1 MADNK
6 YRYPPAPPNARGT
19 FSDGLVG
26 FQLTDGGGLTQGNFE
41 FTTNVVEKVNRTFDT
56 GVFSEPISLSD
67 LDFNSIEESKL
78 ILAKNF
84 RVYPNYDISQVTNFA
99 LYGSIRK
106 RFSASVTKIINYFPA
121 SIQIDALYYGLTS
134 GNTAYNISY
143 DSIEGLTTFE
153 MDVTRFKNNFDI
165 DYSENADRNISVRP
179 LEVSPLR
186 NLTRNFLK
194 YAMYFEDLGTEYKF
208 VDFDPSP
215 RLSAGTVTV
224 VVEGNP
230 FSGASESVDTIIIK
244 PNTVETE
251 MSFKDDFDEIE
262 DFLLNRMVSP
272 KYTADFE
279 FMREGDDGKFYKTK
293 QKVTWP
299 LDGYWNLDIRTGR
312 FQDYLSQLNL
322 IADDID
328 DFRSNL
334 ISRFLTT
341 GAFKDF
347 DTQSQKV
354 EKVLQLYGRS
364 FDETKKFIDA
374 LSFMNSVNYTVK
386 NDIPSQLLTNLAE
399 TLGWDV
405 NISLITNDDFLKSVF
420 GDGRSSKY
428 SGQSVD
434 KTPTELDY
442 QYYRNLILNSAYLF
456 KSKGTRRSIESLMR
470 MIGAPEA
477 LIEFNETIYLAD
489 GPINIE
495 KFNGEYATITG
506 GTKTTQIPVLDPSI
520 VFGIEGVLYTGF
532 TTQNLITAVDSTRS
546 DYPIDDFGYPKAMVE
561 TEDIFFQK
569 GAGWYQQTPE
579 HRAPEELDTTG
590 SVFTGQNPNVQ
601 TKLEPFTYGEKY
613 FDRFRNF
620 PYMDL
625 GFGLTMVRDNNK
637 SWTDNEVGLRRNT
650 QAGYNAYYIVEDERL
665 VLNRKNIELSL
676 NMGQGVIYDIW
687 DMSKKYDYPFPSTGL
702 TSPYPYPEGVDWTVI
717 NPKPKEK
724 TFFEFAQT
732 FYRNMINVRNRQ
744 TITDGK
750 GGGYPTLQAVYW
762 KYLQSE
768 ENVGIPSNKYTYQ
781 KMIDFT
787 NGIGDYWMKL
797 IEQMIPASTIW
808 MGGQKMENNVLQ
820 RQKVVWRRQ
829 RGCEIQPIP
838 KDKCIPCEYTGQL
851 LGADCV
857 TQSLSCDIGLTNPE
871 STLISSINTAVS
883 NEGYNVSDCTLST
896 LTSKWYVDI
905 RLSGVLLRKDLFYTG
920 YGAGDY
926 PSSQQWLTAV
936 ENSLSTLYQDGLDYS
951 INGSTIT
958 VTNIGCNND
967 FTNKNL
973 QINAGV
979 NISINCTG

>member
-19 FSDGLVG
+19 FSDELVG

-41 FTTNVVEKVNRTFDT
+41 FSTNVVEKVNRTFDT
-56 GVFSEPISLSD
+56 GVFSEPISLND
-67 LDFNSIEESKL
+67 LDFNSLEESKL
-78 ILAKNF
+78 VMVKNF
-84 RVYPNYDISQVTNFA
+84 RVYPNFDISKVTNFS

-121 SIQIDALYYGLTS
+121 AIQVDKIYYGLET
-134 GNTAYNISY
+134 GYTAYNIEY
-143 DSIEGLTTFE
+143 DDVEGLTTFNI
-153 MDVTRFKNNFDI
+153 DVTRFKNNFDI

-179 LEVSPLR
+179 MEVSPLR

-194 YAMYFEDLGTEYKF
+194 YSLFFSDLEKEYKF
-208 VDFDPSP
+208 VDFDASP
-215 RLSAGTVTV
+215 RLSAGTVTI

-230 FSGASESVDTIIIK
+230 FSGEQESTKSILIK
-244 PNTVETE
+244 PNKFETE
-251 MSFKDDFDEIE
+251 KAFKDPFDEVE
-262 DFLLNRMVSP
+262 DFLINRMVSP
-272 KYTADFE
+272 KYTASFE
-279 FMREGDDGKFYKTK
+279 YMREAEDGKFYKTK

-299 LDGYWNLDIRTGR
+299 LDGLWNLDIRTAR
-312 FQDYLSQLNL
+312 FDDYLSQLNI

-328 DFRSNL
+328 EFRSDL

-347 DTQSQKV
+347 DTQSKKV

-374 LSFMNSVNYTVK
+374 LAFMNSVNYTVK
-386 NDIPSQLLTNLAE
+386 NDIPSQLLQNLAE
-399 TLGWDV
+399 TLGWDTS
-405 NISLITNDDFLKSVF
+405 ISIITNEDFLKSIF
-420 GDGRSSKY
+420 GDGEKSPY
-428 SGQSVD
+428 TGQSRE
-434 KTPTELDY
+434 KTPTELDQ

-456 KSKGTRRSIESLMR
+456 KSKGTRRSIEALMR

-489 GPINIE
+489 GPLNIE
-495 KFNGEYATITG
+495 RFNEEYASITG
-506 GTKTTQIPVLDPSI
+506 GTKITETPVLDPNVTFS
-520 VFGIEGVLYTGF
+520 FEGTQYTGF
-532 TTQNLITAVDSTRS
+532 TTELSINSVDTTRS
-546 DYPIDDFGYPKAMVE
+546 DYPVDSMGYPKAMVP
-561 TEDIFFQK
+561 TEDVFFEK
-569 GAGWYQQTPE
+569 GAGWYEQTPE
-579 HRAPEELDTTG
+579 HRSPEQVNVAG
-590 SVFTGQNPNVQ
+590 SVFTGQNPDVQ
-601 TKLEPFTYGEKY
+601 TTLEPFTYGEKY
-613 FDRFRNF
+613 FDRFRHF
-620 PYMDL
+620 PYMNL
-625 GFGLTMVRDNNK
+625 GFGITTVRDNNK
-637 SWTDNEVGLRRNT
+637 SWTDNELGLRRNT

-665 VLNRKNIELSL
+665 VLNRKNIELGL
-676 NMGQGVIYDIW
+676 NMGQGIIYDIW
-687 DMSKKYDYPFPSTGL
+687 TMSKKYDYPFPSTGL
-702 TSPYPYPEGVDWTVI
+702 TSPYPYPKGIDWTVI

-724 TFFEFAQT
+724 TFFEFAQS

-797 IEQMIPASTIW
+797 VEQMIPASTIW

-829 RGCEIQPIP
+829 RGCELVPIP
-838 KDKCIPCEYTGQL
+838 CIPCTFTGQL

-857 TQSLSCDIGLTNPE
+857 TQTLSCNIGLTNPQT
-871 STLISSINTAVS
+871 TLINSINTAVS
-883 NEGYNVSDCTLST
+883 GEGYNVSDCTLNT
-896 LTSKWYVDI
+896 LTSMWYVDI
-905 RLSGVLLRKDLFYTG
+905 RLSGDLLRKDLFHTG

-926 PSSQQWLTAV
+926 PTSQEWLSAV
-936 ENSLSTLYQDGLDYS
+936 ENSLSTLSQDGLDYS
-951 INGSTIT
+951 INGSNIT
-958 VTNIGCNND
+958 VSNIGCNND
-967 FTNKNL
+967 FTNKKL

>member
-19 FSDGLVG
+19 FSDELVG
-26 FQLTDGGGLTQGNFE
+26 FQLIDGGGLTQGNFE

-56 GVFSEPISLSD
+56 GVFSAPISLND
-67 LDFNSIEESKL
+67 LDFNSLEESKL
-78 ILAKNF
+78 IMAKNF
-84 RVYPNYDISQVTNFA
+84 RVYPNFDLSKVTNFS

-106 RFSASVTKIINYFPA
+106 RFSSSITKVINYFPA
-121 SIQIDALYYGLTS
+121 AIQVDKIYYGLNT
-134 GNTAYNISY
+134 GYTAYNITY
-143 DSIEGLTTFE
+143 DNVEGLTTFE
-153 MDVTRFKNNFDI
+153 LDVTTFKNNFDI

-194 YAMYFEDLGTEYKF
+194 YALFFEDLETEYKF
-208 VDFDPSP
+208 VDFDASP

-230 FSGASESVDTIIIK
+230 FSGEVNSTKSILLK
-244 PNTVETE
+244 PNKFETE
-251 MSFKDDFDEIE
+251 KAFKDPFDEVE
-262 DFLLNRMVSP
+262 DFLLNRLVSP

-279 FMREGDDGKFYKTK
+279 FMREGEDGNFYKTK

-299 LDGYWNLDIRTGR
+299 LDGFWNLDIRTGKFESYIER
-312 FQDYLSQLNL
+312 LNI

-328 DFRSNL
+328 EFRSNL

-347 DTQSQKV
+347 DTQSKKV

-374 LSFMNSVNYTVK
+374 LAFMNSVNYTVK
-386 NDIPSQLLTNLAE
+386 NDIPSQLLKNLAQ
-399 TLGWDV
+399 TLGWDT
-405 NISLITNDDFLKSVF
+405 NISLITNDDFLQSIF
-420 GDGRSSKY
+420 GTKNQSIY
-428 SGQSVD
+428 PGQTRD

-456 KSKGTRRSIESLMR
+456 KSKGTRRSIEALMR

-489 GPINIE
+489 GPINIDR
-495 KFNGEYATITG
+495 FNEEYATITG
-506 GTKTTQIPVLDPSI
+506 GTKTTETPVLDPNVTFS
-520 VFGIEGVLYTGF
+520 FEGVQYTGF
-532 TTQNLITAVDSTRS
+532 TTELSITSVDSTRS
-546 DYPIDDFGYPKAMVE
+546 DYPVDEYGYPKAMTP
-561 TEDIFFQK
+561 TEDIFFEK
-569 GAGWYQQTPE
+569 GSGWYEQTPE
-579 HRAPEELDTTG
+579 HRAPVRIDTDN
-590 SVFTGQNPNVQ
+590 SVFTGQNPDVQ
-601 TKLEPFTYGEKY
+601 TTLEPFTYGEKY
-613 FDRFRNF
+613 FNRFRHF

-625 GFGLTMVRDNNK
+625 GFGITTIKDNNK
-637 SWTDNEVGLRRNT
+637 SWTDNEIGLRRNT
-650 QAGYNAYYIVEDERL
+650 QAGYNAYYVVDDERL
-665 VLNRKNIELSL
+665 VLNRKNIDLGL
-676 NMGQGVIYDIW
+676 NMGQGIIYDIW

-702 TSPYPYPEGVDWTVI
+702 TSPYPYPEGTDWTVI

-750 GGGYPTLQAVYW
+750 GGGYPTLQSVYW
-762 KYLQSE
+762 KYIQSE

-829 RGCEIQPIP
+829 RGCELVPIP
-838 KDKCIPCEYTGQL
+838 CIPCTFTGQL

-857 TQSLSCDIGLTNPE
+857 TQTLSCDIGLTNPQT
-871 STLISSINTAVS
+871 TLINSINTAVAG
-883 NEGYNVSDCTLST
+883 EGYNVSDCTLNT
-896 LTSKWYVDI
+896 LTSMWYVDI
-905 RLSGVLLRKDLFYTG
+905 RLSGTLLRKDLFYTG
-920 YGAGDY
+920 YGGNDY
-926 PSSQQWLTAV
+926 PSSQQWLSAV
-936 ENSLSTLYQDGLDYS
+936 ENSLSTLSQDGLDYS
-951 INGSTIT
+951 INGSEIT
-958 VTNIGCNND
+958 VSNIGCNND

-979 NISINCTG
+979 NISINCTS

>member
-19 FSDGLVG
+19 FSDELVG
-26 FQLTDGGGLTQGNFE
+26 FQMVDGGGLTQGNFE

-56 GVFSEPISLSD
+56 GVFSAPISLSD
-67 LDFNSIEESKL
+67 LDFNSLEESKL
-78 ILAKNF
+78 IMAKNF
-84 RVYPNYDISQVTNFA
+84 RVYPNFDISKVTNFS

-106 RFSASVTKIINYFPA
+106 RFSSSITKVINYFPA
-121 SIQIDALYYGLTS
+121 SIQIDKIYYGLTT
-134 GNTAYNISY
+134 GYTAYNISY
-143 DSIEGLTTFE
+143 DDVEGLTTFDL
-153 MDVTRFKNNFDI
+153 DVTRFKNTFDI

-186 NLTRNFLK
+186 NLTRHFLK
-194 YAMYFEDLGTEYKF
+194 YAMFFQDLETEYKF

-230 FSGASESVDTIIIK
+230 FSGEVNSTKSILLK
-244 PNTVETE
+244 PNKFETE
-251 MSFKDDFDEIE
+251 KAFKDAFDEVE
-262 DFLLNRMVSP
+262 DFLLNRLVSP
-272 KYTADFE
+272 KYTASFE
-279 FMREGDDGKFYKTK
+279 FMREGEDGNFYKTS

-299 LDGYWNLDIRTGR
+299 LDGLWNLDIRTGK
-312 FQDYLSQLNL
+312 FESYIEQLNI

-328 DFRSNL
+328 EFRSNL

-347 DTQSQKV
+347 DTQGKKV

-374 LSFMNSVNYTVK
+374 LAYMNSVNYVVK
-386 NDIPSQLLTNLAE
+386 NDIPSQLLENLAK
-399 TLGWDV
+399 TLGWDT
-405 NISLITNDDFLKSVF
+405 NISLITNDDFLQSIF
-420 GDGRSSKY
+420 GTKNQSIY
-428 SGQSVD
+428 PGQTRD

-456 KSKGTRRSIESLMR
+456 KSKGTRRSIEALMR

-495 KFNGEYATITG
+495 RFNEEYATITG
-506 GTKTTQIPVLDPSI
+506 GTKTTETPVLDPNVTFS
-520 VFGIEGVLYTGF
+520 FEGVQYTGF
-532 TTQNLITAVDSTRS
+532 TTELSITSVDTTRN
-546 DYPIDDFGYPKAMVE
+546 DYPIDDYGYPRAMTP
-561 TEDIFFQK
+561 TEDMFCEK
-569 GAGWYQQTPE
+569 GAGWYEQTPE
-579 HRAPEELDTTG
+579 HRAPTILDTTN
-590 SVFTGQNPNVQ
+590 SVFTGQNPDVQ
-601 TKLEPFTYGEKY
+601 TTLEPFTYGEKY
-613 FDRFRNF
+613 FNRFRNF

-625 GFGLTMVRDNNK
+625 GFGITSIKDNNK
-637 SWTDNEVGLRRNT
+637 SWTDNETGLRRNT

-665 VLNRKNIELSL
+665 VLNRKNIDLGL
-676 NMGQGVIYDIW
+676 NMGQGIIYDIW
-687 DMSKKYDYPFPSTGL
+687 NMSKKYNYPFPSTGL
-702 TSPYPYPEGVDWTVI
+702 TSPYPYPEGIDWTII

-750 GGGYPTLQAVYW
+750 GGGYPTLQSVYW

-797 IEQMIPASTIW
+797 VEQMIPASTIW

-829 RGCEIQPIP
+829 RGCELVPIP
-838 KDKCIPCEYTGQL
+838 CIPCTFTGQL

-857 TQSLSCDIGLTNPE
+857 TQTLSCDIGLTNPQT
-871 STLISSINTAVS
+871 TLINSINTAVAG
-883 NEGYNVSDCTLST
+883 EGYNVSDCTLNT
-896 LTSKWYVDI
+896 LTSMWYVDI
-905 RLSGVLLRKDLFYTG
+905 RLSGTLLRKDLFYTG

-926 PSSQQWLTAV
+926 PSNQQWLTAV
-936 ENSLSTLYQDGLDYS
+936 ENSLSTLSQDGLDYS

-958 VTNIGCNND
+958 VSNIGCNND
-967 FTNKNL
+967 FTNQTL

-979 NISINCTG
+979 NISINCTS

>member
-6 YRYPPAPPNARGT
+6 YRYPPAPPNSRGT

-41 FTTNVVEKVNRTFDT
+41 FSTNVVEKVNRTFET
-56 GVFSEPISLSD
+56 GVFSEPISLND
-67 LDFNSIEESKL
+67 LDFNSIEESK
-78 ILAKNF
+78 IVMAKNF
-84 RVYPNYDISQVTNFA
+84 KVYPNYDVSKVTNFS

-121 SIQIDALYYGLTS
+121 GIQVDKVYYGFKT
-134 GNTAYNISY
+134 GYTAYNIEY
-143 DSIEGLTTFE
+143 DDVEGLTTFDI
-153 MDVTRFKNNFDI
+153 DVTRFKNNFDI

-179 LEVSPLR
+179 MEVSPLR

-194 YAMYFEDLGTEYKF
+194 YSLFFSDLDKEYKF
-208 VDFDPSP
+208 VDFDPSE

-230 FSGASESVDTIIIK
+230 FSGEQESTKSIILK
-244 PNTVETE
+244 PNKFETE
-251 MSFKDDFDEIE
+251 KAFKDPFDEVE
-262 DFLLNRMVSP
+262 DFLINRLVSP
-272 KYTADFE
+272 KYTASFE
-279 FMREGDDGKFYKTK
+279 YMREAEDGKFYKTK
-293 QKVTWP
+293 QNITWP
-299 LDGYWNLDIRTGR
+299 LDGFWNIDIRTDR
-312 FQDYLSQLNL
+312 FDEYLSQLNI

-328 DFRSNL
+328 EFRSDL

-374 LSFMNSVNYTVK
+374 LAFINSVNYTVK
-386 NDIPSQLLTNLAE
+386 DDIPSQLLQNLAE
-399 TLGWDV
+399 TLGWDTS
-405 NISLITNDDFLKSVF
+405 ISTITNDKFLKSIF
-420 GDGRSSKY
+420 GDGGNSPYTGEDRP
-428 SGQSVD
+428 
-434 KTPTELDY
+434 KTPTELDQ

-456 KSKGTRRSIESLMR
+456 KSKGTRRSIEALMR
-470 MIGAPEA
+470 MIGAPDA

-489 GPINIE
+489 GPVNIE
-495 KFNGEYATITG
+495 RFNEEYASITG
-506 GTKTTQIPVLDPSI
+506 GTKTTEMPVLNPD
-520 VFGIEGVLYTGF
+520 VTFNFEGVEYTGF
-532 TTQNLITAVDSTRS
+532 TTELSISSVDTTRS
-546 DYPIDDFGYPKAMVE
+546 DYPIDDFGYPKAMQP
-561 TEDIFFQK
+561 TEEIFFEQ
-569 GAGWYQQTPE
+569 GAGWYEQTPE
-579 HRAPEELDTTG
+579 HRSPEKVNITD
-590 SVFTGQNPNVQ
+590 SVFTGQNPDVQ
-601 TKLEPFTYGEKY
+601 TTLEPFTYGEKY
-613 FDRFRNF
+613 FDRFRHF

-625 GFGLTMVRDNNK
+625 GFGITTVKDNNK
-637 SWTDNEVGLRRNT
+637 SWTDTETGLRRNT

-665 VLNRKNIELSL
+665 VLNRKNIDLGL
-676 NMGQGVIYDIW
+676 NMGQGMIYDIW
-687 DMSKKYDYPFPSTGL
+687 TMSKKYDYPFPSTGL
-702 TSPYPYPEGVDWTVI
+702 TSPYPYPKGIDWTVI

-750 GGGYPTLQAVYW
+750 GGGYPTLQSVYW

-797 IEQMIPASTIW
+797 VEQMIPASTIW

-829 RGCEIQPIP
+829 RGCELVPIP
-838 KDKCIPCEYTGQL
+838 CIPCTFTGQL

-857 TQSLSCDIGLTNPE
+857 TQTLSCDIGLTNPQT
-871 STLISSINTAVS
+871 TLINSINTAVAG
-883 NEGYNVSDCTLST
+883 EGYNVGDCTLNT

-905 RLSGVLLRKDLFYTG
+905 RLSGTLLRQDLFYTG
-920 YGAGDY
+920 YGGGDY
-926 PSSQQWLTAV
+926 PTSQQWLSAV
-936 ENSLSTLYQDGLDYS
+936 ESSLSTLSQDGLDYS

-958 VTNIGCNND
+958 VSNIGCNND
-967 FTNKNL
+967 FTNKKL
-973 QINAGV
+973 QINTGV

>member
-1 MADNK
+1 
-6 YRYPPAPPNARGT
+6 
-19 FSDGLVG
+19 
-26 FQLTDGGGLTQGNFE
+26 
-41 FTTNVVEKVNRTFDT
+41 
-56 GVFSEPISLSD
+56 
-67 LDFNSIEESKL
+67 
-78 ILAKNF
+78 
-84 RVYPNYDISQVTNFA
+84 
-99 LYGSIRK
+99 
-106 RFSASVTKIINYFPA
+106 
-121 SIQIDALYYGLTS
+121 
-134 GNTAYNISY
+134 
-143 DSIEGLTTFE
+143 
-153 MDVTRFKNNFDI
+153 
-165 DYSENADRNISVRP
+165 
-179 LEVSPLR
+179 
-186 NLTRNFLK
+186 
-194 YAMYFEDLGTEYKF
+194 MYFKDLKTEYKF

-230 FSGASESVDTIIIK
+230 FSGKSSSVETIILK
-244 PNTVETE
+244 PNNSETE
-251 MSFKDDFDEIE
+251 KAFKEPFDEIE
-262 DFLLNRMVSP
+262 DFLLNRLVSP

-279 FMREGDDGKFYKTK
+279 FMREGDDGTYYKTR

-299 LDGYWNLDIRTGR
+299 LDGYWNIDIRTDR
-312 FQDYLSQLNL
+312 FQDYLQELNV

-328 DFRSNL
+328 DFRSDL

-374 LSFMNSVNYTVK
+374 LAFMNSVNYTVK
-386 NDIPSQLLTNLAE
+386 NDIPSQLLKNLAE
-399 TLGWDV
+399 TLGWDI
-405 NISLITNDDFLKSVF
+405 NISLITNDDFLQSIF
-420 GDGRSSKY
+420 GNTSTSNY
-428 SGQSVD
+428 SGQSRD

-456 KSKGTRRSIESLMR
+456 KSKGTRRSIEALMR

-495 KFNGEYATITG
+495 RFNEEYASITG
-506 GTKTTQIPVLDPSI
+506 GTKTTQIPVLNPNVTFS
-520 VFGIEGVLYTGF
+520 FEGTTYTGF
-532 TTQNLITAVDSTRS
+532 TTQNLIFAVDTTRS
-546 DYPIDDFGYPKAMVE
+546 DYPVDDFGYPKAV
-561 TEDIFFQK
+561 TPDEDLFFQK
-569 GAGWYQQTPE
+569 GAGWYEQTPE
-579 HRAPEELDTTG
+579 HRSTEQIDTTG

-613 FDRFRNF
+613 FDRFRDF

-625 GFGLTMVRDNNK
+625 GFGITTVKDNNK
-637 SWTDNEVGLRRNT
+637 SWTDNELGLRRNT

-665 VLNRKNIELSL
+665 VLNRKNIDLGL
-676 NMGQGVIYDIW
+676 NMGQGIIYDIW
-687 DMSKKYDYPFPSTGL
+687 TMSKKYDYPFPSTGL
-702 TSPYPYPEGVDWTVI
+702 TSPYPYPEGVDWTVV

-750 GGGYPTLQAVYW
+750 GGGYPTLQSVYW
-762 KYLQSE
+762 KYLNSE

-797 IEQMIPASTIW
+797 VEQMIPASTIW

-829 RGCEIQPIP
+829 RGCELVPIP
-838 KDKCIPCEYTGQL
+838 CIPCTFTGQL
-851 LGADCV
+851 LGADCI
-857 TQSLSCDIGLTNPE
+857 TQTLSCDIGLTNPQT
-871 STLISSINTAVS
+871 TLTNSINTAVS
-883 NEGYNVSDCTLST
+883 NEGYNISDCTLNT
-896 LTSKWYVDI
+896 LTSMWYVDI
-905 RLSGVLLRKDLFYTG
+905 RLSGTLLRKDLFYTG

-926 PSSQQWLTAV
+926 PSSQEWLDAV
-936 ENSLSTLYQDGLDYS
+936 EESLSTLSQDGLDYS

-958 VTNIGCNND
+958 VSNIGCNND
-967 FTNKNL
+967 FTNKTL

-979 NISINCTG
+979 NISINCTA